1 MTEYY
6 FEDLTPGL
14 RLPGLEYRLTEDEIV
29 AFART
34 YDPQSF
40 HIDREAAKNSVFGG
54 IISSGIL
61 TYAIAYKLL
70 ADTGIF
76 QTALIGG
83 LGADEVRWPAP
94 ARPDDLLRLDAEVV
108 EAIPSRSKPD
118 RGVIKTRAA
127 LANQDGATVVSLI
140 ALDMMKRRPV

>member
-1 MTEYY
+1 MTEFY
-6 FEDLTPGL
+6 FEDLRPGL
-14 RLPGLEYRLTEDEIV
+14 RLPGLEYQLVEDEIM
-29 AFART
+29 AFARA

-40 HIDREAAKNSVFGG
+40 HIDPEAAKDSVFGG
-54 IISSGIL
+54 IIASGIH

-76 QTALIGG
+76 RTALIGG

-94 ARPDDLLRLDAEVV
+94 AWPGDLLRLDAEIV

-127 LANQDGATVVSLI
+127 LVNQDGTTVVSMI
-140 ALDMMKRRPV
+140 ALDMMKKRGA

>member
-127 LANQDGATVVSLI
+127 LAN
-140 ALDMMKRRPV
+140 

>member
-1 MTEYY
+1 MTEFY

-14 RLPGLEYRLTEDEIV
+14 RLPALEHRLTEAEIF
-29 AFART
+29 AFAKA

-40 HIDREAAKNSVFGG
+40 HIDPEAAKDTIFGG
-54 IISSGIL
+54 IIASGVH
-61 TYAIAYKLL
+61 TYTIAYKLL

-94 ARPDDLLRLDAEVV
+94 ARPGDLLRLEAEVT

-118 RGVIKTRAA
+118 RGVIKTRTA
-127 LANQDGATVVSLI
+127 LVNQDGTTVVSLI
-140 ALDMMKRRPV
+140 ALDMMKRRFV

>member
-1 MTEYY
+1 MTEFY

-14 RLPGLEYRLTEDEIV
+14 RLPALEHRLTEAEIF
-29 AFART
+29 AFAT
-34 YDPQSF
+34 AYDPQSF
-40 HIDREAAKNSVFGG
+40 HIDPEAAKGSAFGG
-54 IISSGIL
+54 IIASGVN

-76 QTALIGG
+76 QAALIGG

-94 ARPDDLLRLDAEVV
+94 ARPGDLLRLDAEVT

-118 RGVIKTRAA
+118 RGVIKTRTA
-127 LANQDGATVVSLI
+127 LVNQDGATVVSLI
-140 ALDMMKRRPV
+140 ALDMMKKRSA